1 MDRLLKRAYH
11 FCVYI
16 PYILPKYTKNQFLQ
30 LALHSFK
37 FKAYRFIKEHL
48 CYNEIANN
56 VRRRDK
62 MDLLTEEEI
71 QKTLTELP
79 KWERVD
85 EKWLKR
91 EFDFNKYLSGIA
103 FVQEVAEYAQEKR
116 HHPIITIDHT
126 TVMLK
131 ISSIE
136 KDGLTD
142 LDLEMVKEFSKLYEK
157 ADK

>member
-1 MDRLLKRAYH
+1 
-11 FCVYI
+11 
-16 PYILPKYTKNQFLQ
+16 
-30 LALHSFK
+30 
-37 FKAYRFIKEHL
+37 
-48 CYNEIANN
+48 
-56 VRRRDK
+56 

>member
-1 MDRLLKRAYH
+1 
-11 FCVYI
+11 
-16 PYILPKYTKNQFLQ
+16 
-30 LALHSFK
+30 
-37 FKAYRFIKEHL
+37 
-48 CYNEIANN
+48 
-56 VRRRDK
+56 

-79 KWERVD
+79 KWERVG
-85 EKWLKR
+85 EKWIKR

-116 HHPIITIDHT
+116 HHPVITIDHT
-126 TVMLK
+126 TVTLK